1 MKVIY
6 KFGPMLIGQ
15 ITEVEGFPVKVDMQD
30 SEIFVW
36 SVVNVG
42 KYNRKLECRVIPTG
56 YEFEDERFI
65 GTVVTPHG
73 LVWHVIGK

>member
-6 KFGPMLIGQ
+6 KFGPLLIGQ

-30 SEIFVW
+30 SDIFVW

-42 KYNRKLECRVIPTG
+42 KYNRKLECRVIPTC